1 MNKLNL
7 VLDLSNLFY
16 RSLYSANGFG
26 SFCSYDNQDEI
37 NNFIKK
43 LAMDICYVLR
53 IFKPKT
59 VIFAADDSPWRKE
72 LLKDIHDSSLGYKG
86 QRVKNDKMNWDNIFA
101 ALNDFTKILSNNG
114 FIVTKIKSA
123 EADDICAMW
132 KEYFLSINESLIIVS
147 SDADIR
153 QLISFENENFCLVFN
168 PIGTGKGGA
177 KKLFCNDD
185 FLNWLNT
192 NNDIDIF
199 FSNFDSRK
207 NFFSNLSSLDKKIKI
222 ESLNP
227 NSIVLTKI
235 FCGDDGDNIP
245 SFYEYYDNNGKK
257 QRVTP
262 GKCKKILE
270 SLNIN
275 TTNDLDNVVPLL
287 KESIEAVLKKNINDI
302 DVTDRLNRQRKLVE
316 LNSELFP
323 DSIRI
328 EFNLIKGCYT
338 QYKYVDVSNYK
349 LNNLLAGTKYIETGY
364 NKPRE
369 SAIFDSL
376 DKLINNNGFSGLF

>member
-86 QRVKNDKMNWDNIFA
+86 QRVKNDKMNWDNIFT

-132 KEYFLSINESLIIVS
+132 KEYFLSINESLVIVS

-168 PIGTGKGGA
+168 PIGTGKGGS

-185 FLNWLNT
+185 FLNWLNS
-192 NNDIDIF
+192 NNEVDIF
-199 FSNFDSRK
+199 FSNFDSGK
-207 NFFSNLSSLDKKIKI
+207 NFFSNLSNLDKKIKI

-245 SFYEYYDNNGKK
+245 SFYEYYDNSGKK

-275 TTNDLDNVVPLL
+275 TTTDLDNVVPLL
-287 KESIEAVLKKNINDI
+287 KESIETVLKKDINDI
-302 DVTDRLNRQRKLVE
+302 DITDRLNRQRKLVE

-323 DSIRI
+323 DNIRI

-349 LNNLLAGTKYIETGY
+349 LNNLLAGTKYIESGY

-369 SAIFDSL
+369 SAIFKDL
-376 DKLINNNGFSGLF
+376 DKLIDSGFNGLF